1 MSVEKRVD
9 IFLEWSSGRRGE
21 RDPCHRSD
29 RLRLICIHLPSR
41 GEDDDYWIIGLVR
54 SRRGCTRNRLLEPRE
69 RERSI
74 VKGERQSETPMEAE
88 RNAGGGK
95 KARYCLNS
103 N

>member
-1 MSVEKRVD
+1 M
-9 IFLEWSSGRRGE
+9 
-21 RDPCHRSD
+21 
-29 RLRLICIHLPSR
+29 
-41 GEDDDYWIIGLVR
+41 
-54 SRRGCTRNRLLEPRE
+54 LEPRE